1 MRFKIKFEQHAVLI
15 LTWGGL
21 GGGLSVALALSL
33 TTEMHRDEFVPITY
47 MVVVFSILIQG
58 LTIGKLAKKLLKP
71 VTV

>member
-1 MRFKIKFEQHAVLI
+1 MRSLFSLGAVC
-15 LTWGGL
+15 
-21 GGGLSVALALSL
+21 AAD
-33 TTEMHRDEFVPITY
+33 RDEFVLITY